1 MKKTVLSIKDLSKS
15 FKNHTALRGINFQ
28 LKEGEIL
35 GFLGPSGAGK
45 TTTIKIIT
53 GQLRP
58 TKGESVLLGQ
68 NSNDLTNAIYR
79 QVGIVTDNSG
89 VYEKISVW
97 ENLKLYAD
105 LLEVPQAKVTELL
118 KRVGLYE
125 QRKNKAGKLSK
136 GQKQR
141 LILVR
146 ALLHEPKVLFLDE
159 PTSGLDPAT
168 TLEIHRLL
176 EEMKAKGMAIFL
188 TTHDMEEATR
198 LCDQVALL
206 NDGEIVEYG
215 TPTELSLKYYD
226 KKAYTITLDDNSQ
239 VTLDETIQDAHEM
252 IFQWLQENRLVAI
265 HSSEPSLEKV
275 FLSVTGR
282 ELA

>member
-1 MKKTVLSIKDLSKS
+1 MKETVLSINNLSKR
-15 FKNHTALRGINFQ
+15 FKDHTALRGIDFE

-58 TKGESVLLGQ
+58 TEGESILLGK
-68 NSNDLTNAIYR
+68 NSNDLTNDIYR
-79 QVGIVTDNSG
+79 QIGIVTDNSG
-89 VYEKISVW
+89 VYEKLSVW
-97 ENLKLYAD
+97 ENLKLYGD
-105 LLEVPQAKVTELL
+105 LLAVSSEKIIALL

-136 GQKQR
+136 GQKQH
-141 LILVR
+141 LTLLR
-146 ALLHEPKVLFLDE
+146 AILHEPKVLFLDE

-215 TPTELSLKYYD
+215 TPAALSLKYYD
-226 KKAYTITLDDNSQ
+226 KRAYTITLDDSSQ
-239 VTLDETIQDAHEM
+239 VTLDESIQDAHQM
-252 IFQWLQENRLVAI
+252 IFQWMQEKRLVAI

>member
-1 MKKTVLSIKDLSKS
+1 MKETVLAIKGLTKS
-15 FKNHTALRGINFQ
+15 FKSHTALKGLDFQ

-58 TKGESVLLGQ
+58 TAGEAVLLGK
-68 NSNDLTNAIYR
+68 NSCDLDNSIYR

-105 LLEVPQAKVTELL
+105 LLGVPKEKVVGLL
-118 KRVGLYE
+118 QRVGLYDH
-125 QRKNKAGKLSK
+125 RKNKAGKLSK

-168 TLEIHRLL
+168 TLEIHSLL

-226 KKAYTITLDDNSQ
+226 KKAYTVTLDDNSQ

-252 IFQWLQENRLVAI
+252 IFQWMQEKRLVAI
-265 HSSEPSLEKV
+265 HSAEPSLEKV